1 LAGLLPTRDQILP
14 RELIS
19 DLRVLQVRSAQR
31 NHHHRPSLLANRDF
45 APRLEFNRIQKEEGT
60 TMNKFGFAAVV
71 ASGLVAAILGLAAPA
86 QADTA
91 VKTPV
96 IVASAINIPTDFG
109 HHAWVVDIQP
119 QTNVPHR

>member
-1 LAGLLPTRDQILP
+1 VVG
-14 RELIS
+14 
-19 DLRVLQVRSAQR
+19 VGRSAK
-31 NHHHRPSLLANRDF
+31 NTNR
-45 APRLEFNRIQKEEGT
+45 RG
-60 TMNKFGFAAVV
+60 
-71 ASGLVAAILGLAAPA
+71 LGLAAPA

>member
-1 LAGLLPTRDQILP
+1 LYKLNRRKVTNITGRHC
-14 RELIS
+14 
-19 DLRVLQVRSAQR
+19 LR
-31 NHHHRPSLLANRDF
+31 NRDF
-45 APRLEFNRIQKEEGT
+45 ALRLEYNRIQKEEGT
-60 TMNKFGFAAVV
+60 TMNKFGFAVVV
-71 ASGLVAAILGLAAPA
+71 ASGLTGAILGLAAPA

-96 IVASAINIPTDFG
+96 IVAPAINIPADFS